1 MLQRMAFFVLVALV
15 GAVGSVEASST
26 ARADFDGSGRIDSAD
41 YALFYDAYGTMVGQ
55 DVFHPKFDLD
65 ADGAVGISDW
75 MLFVDEWGKTTSAA
89 DTETD
94 DILAARSDFDGTGL
108 VDGLDYLLL
117 ITALKADFNLLFDL
131 NADESVDMLDRDL
144 FVEDWGKTVPK
155 DLIPLCD
162 RTPEVRDEIL
172 RLLGAGNTCDSVTRT
187 ALLALKDTL
196 HLQDSGIT
204 ALKVDDF
211 AGLDS
216 IRVLLL
222 DNNALTTIEPHAF
235 DSLKTI
241 RRMYLRDNA
250 ITSIADSVF
259 VNLDS
264 LRTVDVTGNPGE
276 PFPLRFSIK
285 RLDARPA
292 SMARPAEIA
301 IQVPFKVPKPFGLL
315 FTARVE
321 NIGHGLYK
329 KLTIPV
335 RDTSVVFTF
344 DTFETEESGWGYR
357 GSDSND
363 PPYLLSIREHNLSS
377 ALRYGQN
384 SYGGTYYG
392 TYTKGGRGFYGFK
405 AVTDSLCIYSE
416 DCNSVIYR
424 RTYAG
429 GGSVPRGSGG
439 GGGGTT
445 TTPGTS
451 NPGSGGTTTTPGTG
465 NPGSGGTTTTP
476 GTGNPGSG
484 GRVTLRV
491 APNPIYETAQ
501 PANNEFGA
509 QIAVEYELTFSPPHS
524 EELSVEI
531 EFGKAGDTAVFGTHY
546 RVQEQ
551 YDSTYGFFV
560 PPNTRSHLFETT
572 PSKYD
577 FKVINKTG
585 VQSDVSFTVKATVT
599 TAGGDAPGT
608 VVATSEQR
616 VRIRD
621 FSKTPDIPPE
631 PDNTFGGVGDPFP
644 TSPISFSSL
653 SLAEGSKTDVTFT
666 LASYLTDSEDLYNFS
681 FLPDPN
687 DSRFADY
694 IALSD
699 ASGRGLAALA
709 FEKGETS
716 KVISML
722 ASHDL
727 DRRNERIPFVIQVI
741 YDDFKGVHATV
752 ELEFANPSQ
761 STDYVSNVVIT
772 NGGSGY
778 VTAPTLYANTSGF
791 VSKTPG
797 HGSWEAAF
805 VARGNLTGD
814 TVTSFTILNNIS
826 IKTSNH
832 HLFFAGGGPRGFA
845 LYADQHHVT
854 IRDTWPTSPAD
865 AFDVSISPGSIEEG
879 ETVSLLIE
887 IHFAATPIADSVPI
901 VFKTASSGEGT
912 SYTALSENVV
922 LFSNAQTRKHSRSF
936 FKEVEFTSLSD
947 DRFEEN
953 EKIWFELRHADTNA
967 LFERVSIDVLQPSE
981 SYFLTL
987 SPKDSLEIKDPSTRR
1002 SVSVRLPARPDEAV
1016 TVTIPGDDPD
1026 FTISESELVFTPSN
1040 WSRSQSVTFTISPS
1054 FKYSS
1059 WSFGFA
1065 VSSDDRRF
1073 NGLFV
1078 PYVVYGQIPDQP
1090 STITFTSNTNE
1101 NFRNSVNRFSDN
1113 HWGDYAGLTS
1123 VTRQS
1128 GSDRHL
1134 KGFRYFLETIRGI
1147 RIPIEKFEEYAH
1159 TACVFFGTDA
1169 VTGTGSLSSPVK
1181 GTWDAAEGY
1190 WKLSEEV
1197 IITDLEPEHTSNRFQ
1212 IRIRKNC
1219 N

>member
-65 ADGAVGISDW
+65 ADGVVGISDW

-451 NPGSGGTTTTPGTG
+451 NPGTGGTTTTPGTG
-465 NPGSGGTTTTP
+465 NPGTGGTTTTP
-476 GTGNPGSG
+476 GTGNPGTGGG
-484 GRVTLRV
+484 GRNGSSTIAGSRV
-491 APNPIYETAQ
+491 
-501 PANNEFGA
+501 
-509 QIAVEYELTFSPPHS
+509 TFSVNPSVIHETTNSDARGSAEVLYVFTVSPP
-524 EELSVEI
+524 LDTDLLVEVVY
-531 EFGKAGDTAVFGTHY
+531 EKKEGDTAVYNTDHYQSSSDKSSFTIFSGSDSGEFFGLFD
-546 RVQEQ
+546 VID
-551 YDSTYGFFV
+551 DSDKEADVTLTAKATIILAHL
-560 PPNTRSHLFETT
+560 PANAPNREIELEWQVTISDFDPVFNPASIPLEGKLTFDWADPARYSARSKEGTDL
-572 PSKYD
+572 S
-577 FKVINKTG
+577 
-585 VQSDVSFTVKATVT
+585 QSFTVHDGTGNNTAVSAPEDLTLEIVSLDADRLMFVVDGVVSEKATTSFRRGAKV
-599 TAGGDAPGT
+599 GGT
-608 VVATSEQR
+608 VLRRHRYDYDSDQNEVAVQVSVMGTGSY
-616 VRIRD
+616 
-621 FSKTPDIPPE
+621 
-631 PDNTFGGVGDPFP
+631 VGSSNDL
-644 TSPISFSSL
+644 SFFILDTWPSAQDSLVSL
-653 SLAEGSKTDVTFT
+653 SLSPSKIFPFGTVSVEALVSTSTPFAPRDFILEPFKFKVPNENGVEY
-666 LASYLTDSEDLYNFS
+666 SNFS
-681 FLPDPN
+681 FSGGGGTEDK
-687 DSRFADY
+687 FAFPPGD
-694 IALSD
+694 D
-699 ASGRGLAALA
+699 GP
-709 FEKGETS
+709 
-716 KVISML
+716 KVISFDITFNHL
-722 ASHDL
+722 VWKSRKGKTLGFIVDRDLRYGYIAGRASL
-727 DRRNERIPFVIQVI
+727 
-741 YDDFKGVHATV
+741 
-752 ELEFANPSQ
+752 ELM
-761 STDYVSNVVIT
+761 
-772 NGGSGY
+772 
-778 VTAPTLYANTSGF
+778 
-791 VSKTPG
+791 
-797 HGSWEAAF
+797 
-805 VARGNLTGD
+805 
-814 TVTSFTILNNIS
+814 
-826 IKTSNH
+826 
-832 HLFFAGGGPRGFA
+832 
-845 LYADQHHVT
+845 
-854 IRDTWPTSPAD
+854 
-865 AFDVSISPGSIEEG
+865 
-879 ETVSLLIE
+879 
-887 IHFAATPIADSVPI
+887 
-901 VFKTASSGEGT
+901 
-912 SYTALSENVV
+912 
-922 LFSNAQTRKHSRSF
+922 
-936 FKEVEFTSLSD
+936 
-947 DRFEEN
+947 
-953 EKIWFELRHADTNA
+953 DTNFPR
-967 LFERVSIDVLQPSE
+967 LKFSPSD
-981 SYFLTL
+981 T
-987 SPKDSLEIKDPSTRR
+987 LEIVAPATSA
-1002 SVSVRLPARPDEAV
+1002 SVAVKLPARPDNDV
-1016 TVTIPGDDPD
+1016 TVTLLSSVAEYEYAFGNNAVD
-1026 FTISESELVFTPSN
+1026 SLVFTPNN
-1040 WSRSQSVTFTISPS
+1040 WNVAQNVTFTIPSSRRMSGGTPLYYSGGAVHFFIESDYSPYYRESEKYYVFDQIRDLPRSIRVQTTPPASIFKAVDLLASHWDVLAVPKTIPSPS
-1054 FKYSS
+1054 EFTYSGTLRGFGYD
-1059 WSFGFA
+1059 SFEFNSPVAAKKFSEFA
-1065 VSSDDRRF
+1065 K
-1073 NGLFV
+1073 NAC
-1078 PYVVYGQIPDQP
+1078 I
-1090 STITFTSNTNE
+1090 
-1101 NFRNSVNRFSDN
+1101 RFSSPSLTV
-1113 HWGDYAGLTS
+1113 AGG
-1123 VTRQS
+1123 V
-1128 GSDRHL
+1128 
-1134 KGFRYFLETIRGI
+1134 
-1147 RIPIEKFEEYAH
+1147 
-1159 TACVFFGTDA
+1159 A
-1169 VTGTGSLSSPVK
+1169 VAR
-1181 GTWDAAEGY
+1181 WDATEGY
-1190 WKLSEEV
+1190 WKFPTPLTSLSDLALETHSERITIEV
-1197 IITDLEPEHTSNRFQ
+1197 
-1212 IRIRKNC
+1212 RKDC
-1219 N
+1219 P

>member
-65 ADGAVGISDW
+65 ADGVVGISDW

-445 TTPGTS
+445 TTPGT
-451 NPGSGGTTTTPGTG
+451 G

-476 GTGNPGSG
+476 GTGNPGTGGTTTTPGTGNPGSG
-484 GRVTLRV
+484 TSTPSPGDDLRPNSISFAWSSGLDTAKVSEGSRSFPGIVIATVNGVSTRCAPEDLTLRFIPENYSARRFLWLGFPV
-491 APNPIYETAQ
+491 DGGFSHRTDVSVSKGYCGVIRPRSFVFYPDFDTDPKKRLVLSIGPVNKGPYEGLYTD
-501 PANNEFGA
+501 
-509 QIAVEYELTFSPPHS
+509 LD
-524 EELSVEI
+524 LEI
-531 EFGKAGDTAVFGTHY
+531 E
-546 RVQEQ
+546 
-551 YDSTYGFFV
+551 
-560 PPNTRSHLFETT
+560 
-572 PSKYD
+572 
-577 FKVINKTG
+577 
-585 VQSDVSFTVKATVT
+585 
-599 TAGGDAPGT
+599 
-608 VVATSEQR
+608 
-616 VRIRD
+616 
-621 FSKTPDIPPE
+621 
-631 PDNTFGGVGDPFP
+631 
-644 TSPISFSSL
+644 
-653 SLAEGSKTDVTFT
+653 
-666 LASYLTDSEDLYNFS
+666 
-681 FLPDPN
+681 
-687 DSRFADY
+687 
-694 IALSD
+694 
-699 ASGRGLAALA
+699 
-709 FEKGETS
+709 
-716 KVISML
+716 
-722 ASHDL
+722 
-727 DRRNERIPFVIQVI
+727 
-741 YDDFKGVHATV
+741 
-752 ELEFANPSQ
+752 
-761 STDYVSNVVIT
+761 
-772 NGGSGY
+772 
-778 VTAPTLYANTSGF
+778 
-791 VSKTPG
+791 
-797 HGSWEAAF
+797 
-805 VARGNLTGD
+805 
-814 TVTSFTILNNIS
+814 
-826 IKTSNH
+826 
-832 HLFFAGGGPRGFA
+832 
-845 LYADQHHVT
+845 
-854 IRDTWPTSPAD
+854 DTWPNERETGASLTLNPSRVMAGISTEVQATIRLQRSFPRQEVVLLHVRTGEGDNLTERPILDVKFPGQTYPAFI
-865 AFDVSISPGSIEEG
+865 AFDPG
-879 ETVSLLIE
+879 ETVQRVTFDLFVDDNPDLYDATRIGVYWAWKGDEKHTYAASPLSNSKQLL
-887 IHFAATPIADSVPI
+887 
-901 VFKTASSGEGT
+901 GEAPFT
-912 SYTALSENVV
+912 VERSPAFD
-922 LFSNAQTRKHSRSF
+922 LFSGKP
-936 FKEVEFTSLSD
+936 
-947 DRFEEN
+947 
-953 EKIWFELRHADTNA
+953 I
-967 LFERVSIDVLQPSE
+967 
-981 SYFLTL
+981 L